1 LSSAYEPIRSYQR
14 VFSPQRRIHQ
24 IEGRP
29 LPVPGGVP
37 LRWLGWAAG
46 TLAAVL
52 ALASG
57 SPFVPVGAA
66 AAAGAGGLV
75 IADRT
80 AGLLAAAAALAGT
93 WIAGVVLGLLG
104 WPLRLVL
111 VPVCVAT
118 LATQATPDG
127 RRAERFAASWLAL
140 RLLPA
145 RRSLGRALPAD
156 GTRVLGGELWV
167 EPDWR
172 GPRLRGARIAGPAV
186 VHFAHPLA
194 LRRRALRRRRL
205 HVEPPGRLT
214 PARRLASRVALAP
227 GESLEVRP

>member
-1 LSSAYEPIRSYQR
+1 VSGGYEPIRSYQR
-14 VFSPQRRIHQ
+14 IFSPQRRIHQ
-24 IEGRP
+24 IEGRT

-57 SPFVPVGAA
+57 SILVPVGAA
-66 AAAGAGGLV
+66 AAAGAGGLAT
-75 IADRT
+75 ADRT

-93 WIAGVVLGLLG
+93 FLAEVALGLLG

-140 RLLPA
+140 RLVPR

-156 GTRVLGGELWV
+156 GTATAGGEMWV
-167 EPDWR
+167 APDA
-172 GPRLRGARIAGPAV
+172 RGALRRARVEGPAV
-186 VHFAHPLA
+186 VHLGRPLA
-194 LRRRALRRRRL
+194 VRRYRLRRRRL
-205 HVEPPGRLT
+205 RAGRPGRLT
-214 PARRLASRVALAP
+214 PRRRLASRVELGA
-227 GESLEVRP
+227 GERLEVRP

>member
-1 LSSAYEPIRSYQR
+1 MSGGYEPIRSYQR
-14 VFSPQRRIHQ
+14 IFSPQRRIHQ
-24 IEGRP
+24 IEGRT

-52 ALASG
+52 ALSSG
-57 SPFVPVGAA
+57 SILVPVGAA
-66 AAAGAGGLV
+66 AAAGAGGLE

-93 WIAGVVLGLLG
+93 WLAGVGLGLLG

-111 VPVCVAT
+111 VPVWVAT

-140 RLLPA
+140 RLVPR

-156 GTRVLGGELWV
+156 GTQSLGGEMWV
-167 EPDWR
+167 APDAR
-172 GPRLRGARIAGPAV
+172 GPLRRAHVEGPAV
-186 VHFAHPLA
+186 VHLNRPLA
-194 LRRRALRRRRL
+194 VRRVWSRRRRL
-205 HVEPPGRLT
+205 RAGRPGRLT
-214 PARRLASRVALAP
+214 PGRRLASRVELDP
-227 GESLEVRP
+227 GETLEVRP